1 MSEKTSIRPVGHYL
15 EEEEEEEEAG
25 EEEEEED
32 DDDAEGCID
41 EEDIFY
47 GLQFGGFRSLKFASL
62 SAFHK
67 LLFSYV
73 STCY

>member
-15 EEEEEEEEAG
+15 EEEEEEEEG
-25 EEEEEED
+25 EGEEED
-32 DDDAEGCID
+32 DGDAEGCID

-73 STCY
+73 STCS